1 MVRAL
6 ASIRRIVPLSG
17 GVAATAQTVMVN
29 ALILALNF
37 GTGIITARLLGPDG
51 RGAQAAMQMWP
62 WIMAYALTLGLPT
75 ALLYN
80 FRRYPESGPQ
90 LFSAGLLM
98 SIGLGLLATLA
109 GIAFIPYWLT
119 EYSPET
125 VRSAQWFMV
134 FSMPILVI
142 AAFSSVLRARQEF
155 TAFNV
160 VRCLIPMLTLLIL
173 ALLALLHR
181 LTPFTATLA
190 FMLPHVPVLLWL
202 TVRLWRAYRP
212 TLRGLRT
219 PFRSLTSYGVRFYG
233 ADILGQ
239 MAAGQIDRVLVVGLL
254 DPAAMGLYVVAS
266 SLSRMLNI
274 FPIALAQVVFPKV
287 VSRPVE
293 EVVALIGRGVRVST
307 TVAILAGALL
317 AILGPW
323 ALRLVYGQE
332 FLPAIPVFRLL
343 LVEVILS
350 GATWVL
356 AQAFMASDKPGITS
370 IMQGIGFS
378 LNIPLLAVL
387 VPRYELVGAGLA
399 VLIST
404 TVRFVFAL
412 VNYPITLRVHPPSLR
427 PRWSDFT
434 SIIRRGGDDGRA
446 ED

>member
-1 MVRAL
+1 MARAL
-6 ASIRRIVPLSG
+6 ASIRRIVPLRG

-62 WIMAYALTLGLPT
+62 RIMAYALMLGLPT

-80 FRRYPESGPQ
+80 LRRYPERGSQ
-90 LFSAGLLM
+90 LFSAGLLVG
-98 SIGLGLLATLA
+98 IGMGLLATLA
-109 GIAFIPYWLT
+109 GIVIIPYWLT

-134 FSMPILVI
+134 FCMPILVI
-142 AAFSSVLRARQEF
+142 SAFTSVLRARQEF
-155 TAFNV
+155 AVFNA
-160 VRCLIPMLTLLIL
+160 VRCLIPMLTLLAL

-190 FMLPHVPVLLWL
+190 YMLPNVPVLLWL
-202 TVRLWRAYRP
+202 TLRLWRAYRP
-212 TLRGLRT
+212 TLRGLRAS
-219 PFRSLTSYGVRFYG
+219 FRSLTSYGVRSYG
-233 ADILGQ
+233 ADLLGQ
-239 MAAGQIDRVLVVGLL
+239 MAAGQIDRVVVVGLL
-254 DPAAMGLYVVAS
+254 DPAAMGLYVVAYG
-266 SLSRMLNI
+266 LSRMLDI
-274 FPIALAQVVFPKV
+274 FPFALAQVVFPKAA
-287 VSRPVE
+287 SRPVE

-307 TVAILAGALL
+307 TFVILAAALL
-317 AILGPW
+317 ALLGPL
-323 ALRLVYGQE
+323 ALRLIYGPE

-343 LVEVILS
+343 LVEVVLS

-356 AQAFMASDKPGITS
+356 AQAFLASNKPGITS

-378 LNIPLLAVL
+378 LNLPLLAVL

-412 VNYPITLRVHPPSLR
+412 VNYPITLRVRPPSLR

-434 SIIRRGGDDGRA
+434 SIIRRGGDDGRT

>member
-1 MVRAL
+1 VARVL
-6 ASIRRIVPLSG
+6 AGIRRTVPLRG
-17 GVAATAQTVMVN
+17 GVAATVQTVMVN
-29 ALILALNF
+29 VLVLGLNF
-37 GTGIITARLLGPDG
+37 GTGVITARALGPDG
-51 RGAQAAMQMWP
+51 RGVQAAMQMWP
-62 WIMAYALTLGLPT
+62 RIMAIALTLGLPT

-80 FRRYPESGPQ
+80 LRHDPERGPR
-90 LFSAGLLM
+90 LFLAALLM
-98 SIGLGLLATLA
+98 GTGLGLLATLA
-109 GIAFIPYWLT
+109 GITFIPHWLT
-119 EYSPET
+119 KYSPEV

-134 FSMPILVI
+134 FSTLILLITV
-142 AAFSSVLRARQEF
+142 FSNVLRARHEF
-155 TAFNV
+155 TAFNA
-160 VRCLIPMLTLLIL
+160 VRCLTPVLSLLIL
-173 ALLALLHR
+173 VLLALLHR

-434 SIIRRGGDDGRA
+434 SIIRRGGDDGRT